1 MTTTEILPRV
11 STPSVSI
18 LAPHDHAPRP
28 GSRRTIVGMLRRHWV
43 LISVCTAVVAG
54 ATAMFTMRL
63 QPIYVATATVRID
76 EKQRGTPAQDILHL
90 SSGNAVK
97 TEMEMLRSR
106 SLAGVVADSF
116 ALQVRMSEPRR
127 VGRDRIFSFLSV
139 ARGAE
144 VGDFTL
150 DRAGRTTFALR
161 RLGDKRT
168 ITELTTGH
176 RATVGG
182 LTVELAPDA
191 ARWRS
196 VRFTVLPFE
205 DTIDSLQ
212 ALLVV
217 SRRGRDA
224 DIIQVQYEGT
234 DPRLVKDVANALVT
248 RFIAARDDARQTETR
263 STVKFL
269 RGQLDRLSQQLT
281 SAEDDLRSFRER
293 SQIVS
298 LSDQAAAG
306 VRRHSNLEA
315 ERSQIDIERAAL
327 AKLLENAAAVAKRN
341 PADAA
346 AAYRNLV
353 GFPTLFRDQVTA
365 SLLGSLI
372 AAEDRRA
379 ELLVR
384 RRPEDPEVKLYTARV
399 AELEERLHG
408 ITLIYVSGLTRQVAE
423 LDRAISQSEIQLDRI
438 PAKEMTYA
446 RLDRN
451 ARILDGIYTLFQS
464 RLKEA
469 ELAQAV
475 EDPSVRMVDAAAL
488 PRVPVRPK
496 PLINL
501 ALATLAGLTLGAA
514 AAFAKEYGDRAVH
527 TRDDLQ
533 NATGVPVLAL
543 IPRAGVPPRWRL
555 LMRFQGEAARNAS
568 HLVSART
575 AHRRPL
581 LAGDTL
587 LEAFYRLDA
596 NLSFASREKVSRILV
611 VTSPLAGEGKT
622 TCALHLAAT
631 LARRGQ
637 RVLLIDADLRRGRIG
652 KTLGM
657 PRQAGLSDILTGGV
671 VPSDA
676 IRAVSIDD
684 ANVSVLTAGSR
695 LGATAQLLNSGRG
708 RSLFRQLATD
718 FDVTVVDSPPLNM
731 VADGVL
737 LASVSDGVLI
747 VARAGSTSADA
758 LALGMEQLRAVNAPV
773 LGALLNDIDFDR
785 EASYDPAYRYYRPE
799 MYQIADS

>member
-1 MTTTEILPRV
+1 M
-11 STPSVSI
+11 STPSVAI
-18 LAPHDHAPRP
+18 LAPSYDRPPVP
-28 GSRRTIVGMLRRHWV
+28 GSRRTVLGMLRRHYL
-43 LISVCTAVVAG
+43 LIGACTGLVAG
-54 ATAMFTMRL
+54 ATALFTLRL
-63 QPIYVATATVRID
+63 QPVYVATATVRID
-76 EKQRGTPAQDILHL
+76 EKQRGAPAQDILHL
-90 SSGNAVK
+90 STGNAVK

-106 SLAGVVADSF
+106 SLASVVADSF
-116 ALQVRMSEPRR
+116 ALQVRLSEPRG
-127 VGRDRIFSFLSV
+127 VGRDRIFAFLEAS
-139 ARGAE
+139 RDAE

-150 DRAGRTTFALR
+150 QRARKGTFALR
-161 RLGDKRT
+161 RAGEKKAIADVPTGRRT
-168 ITELTTGH
+168 TI
-176 RATVGG
+176 GG
-182 LTVELAPDA
+182 LTFELSPNAT
-191 ARWRS
+191 RWSS
-196 VRFTVLPFE
+196 VKFSVLPFE
-205 DTIDSLQ
+205 DTVDSLKAQ
-212 ALLVV
+212 LSV

-224 DIIQVQYEGT
+224 DIIEVQYEGT
-234 DPRLVKDVANALVT
+234 DPRLVRDVANALVT
-248 RFIAARDDARQTETR
+248 RFISARYEVRQTETR

-281 SAEDDLRSFRER
+281 SAEDSLRAFRER

-306 VRRHSNLEA
+306 VRRHSQLEA
-315 ERSQIDIERAAL
+315 ERGDLDVERAAL
-327 AKLLENAAAVAKRN
+327 AKLLENASAVAKRN

-365 SLLGSLI
+365 SLLGSLVV
-372 AAEDRRA
+372 AEDRRA
-379 ELLVR
+379 ELLIR
-384 RRPEDPEVKLYTARV
+384 RRPEDPEVLLYTARV
-399 AELEERLHG
+399 KELEDRLHG
-408 ITLIYVSGLTRQVAE
+408 ITTTYIAGLTRQVVE
-423 LDRAISQSEIQLDRI
+423 LDGALAKSDVQLDRI
-438 PAKEMTYA
+438 PAKEMTFA

-488 PRVPVRPK
+488 PRRPVRPK

-501 ALATLAGLTLGAA
+501 VLATLAGLTVGAA
-514 AAFAKEYGDRAVH
+514 AALAKEYSDRSVH

-533 NATGVPVLAL
+533 SATGVPVLAL

-555 LMRFQGEAARNAS
+555 LMRFQGETARNES
-568 HLVSART
+568 RLMSART

-596 NLSFASREKVSRILV
+596 NLSFASREKAPRILV
-611 VTSPLAGEGKT
+611 VTSPMAGEGKT

-637 RVLLIDADLRRGRIG
+637 RVLLVDADLRRGRIG

-657 PRQAGLSDILTGGV
+657 PRAAGLSEILTGAVAPGA
-671 VPSDA
+671 A

-695 LGATAQLLNSGRG
+695 SGAPAQLLNSGRG
-708 RSLFRQLATD
+708 RALFRQLAMD

-731 VADGVL
+731 VADGAL
-737 LASVSDGVLI
+737 LASVSDGVLV

-799 MYQIADS
+799 MYQTVEN